1 VVRPAGHAH
10 DLPADPHLGHVGR
23 GCQGEDPGQRIGGVA
38 GVLEVDRQ
46 RAARGRP
53 QPHRVEV
60 LAHAEVTGLVIEAE
74 CPRAGPGGQV
84 QQVDRRQVQAV
95 RTQHLLDEVGLQR
108 LLGQEQARSRA
119 DVGAERDADA
129 VPDVPAQRE

>member
-1 VVRPAGHAH
+1 
-10 DLPADPHLGHVGR
+10 
-23 GCQGEDPGQRIGGVA
+23 
-38 GVLEVDRQ
+38 VLEVDRE

-53 QPHRVEV
+53 QPYRVEV

-129 VPDVPAQRE
+129 VPDVSAQRE